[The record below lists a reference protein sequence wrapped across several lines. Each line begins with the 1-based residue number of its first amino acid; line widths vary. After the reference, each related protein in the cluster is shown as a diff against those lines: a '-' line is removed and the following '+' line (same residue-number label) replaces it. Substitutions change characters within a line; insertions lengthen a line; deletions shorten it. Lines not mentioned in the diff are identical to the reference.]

1 MEQKFG
7 TLLKEVR
14 RSKQVSQRE
23 LADRVGVDFTY
34 ISKIENNRL
43 APPAADTIVKICEAL
58 NVPSE
63 VLLAQAGKVSSDM
76 KDAITSSPAAVRF
89 MNEVKNMRL
98 TDDEWETLSHNLK
111 KLR

>member
-1 MEQKFG
+1 MEKKFG

-23 LADRVGVDFTY
+23 LADRVGVDFSY

-58 NVPSE
+58 DVPSE
-63 VLLAQAGKVSSDM
+63 VLLAHAGKVSSEM

-89 MNEVKNMRL
+89 MNQIQEMKL
-98 TDDEWETLSHNLK
+98 TDDEWNQLSDNLK

>member
-7 TLLKEVR
+7 TLLKDVR

-23 LADRVGVDFTY
+23 LADRVGVDFSY

-43 APPAADTIVKICEAL
+43 APPAAETIIKICEAL
-58 NVPSE
+58 GVPSE
-63 VLLAQAGKVSSDM
+63 VLLAHAGKVSSDM
-76 KDAITSSPAAVRF
+76 KDAITSSPAAVRC
-89 MNEVKNMRL
+89 MNEVKNMKL